1 MSTTAER
8 RIMVIKDVVL
18 FTVGIGG
25 IVWQAL
31 TAVNLVLLGVFMLMA
46 GIPGSLNLPILVR
59 GLNTSLQQSP
69 SVTRVSSTDSGKSSN
84 GEAL

>member
-1 MSTTAER
+1 
-8 RIMVIKDVVL
+8 MVVKDFVL

-46 GIPGSLNLPILVR
+46 GIPGSMNLPMLVR
-59 GLNTSLQQSP
+59 GLSTSSP
-69 SVTRVSSTDSGKSSN
+69 QLPSATPASSTDSGKSSN